1 MSMQDPIAD
10 LLTQIRNAQMA
21 KKRMITVSYSTKKN
35 AILGV
40 LQEEGYLDF
49 EKKDVDGKPCF
60 NIHLKYHEGR
70 PVINR
75 IERISKPSLRHY
87 QPKDALPVV
96 LGGLGIAIISTSKG
110 VMSDKKARKLGQGGE
125 VWCVVA

>member
-21 KKRMITVSYSTKKN
+21 KKE
-35 AILGV
+35 AILVSASGEKGAILRV
-40 LQEEGYLDF
+40 LTEEGYLSY
-49 EKKDVDGKPCF
+49 ESLEVDGKPRF
-60 NIHLKYHEGR
+60 KIHLKYHEGR
-70 PVINR
+70 PVITQIR
-75 IERISKPSLRHY
+75 RVSKPSLRQY
-87 QPKDALPVV
+87 KSKDELPVV
-96 LGGLGIAIISTSKG
+96 EGGLGIAVVSTPKG